1 MILFQYLTRLL
12 LPGLSIALLGCGQET
27 VIHTANVV
35 RFETNATYVAVQDG
49 STSTWKM
56 RLKDNASNS
65 LSQVSLVLKD
75 ANRRYGLVFVCQG
88 QDASSSEGFTNIKSH
103 FVTTV
108 FATADELSSLS
119 FLCRNV
125 LEAKGPGKMYGT
137 VKAEPPSNNV
147 VSDSQ
152 LYVDIAIGESI
163 SLRALEAF
171 AAEVPEGSH
180 DVLAMAGTLN
190 DNDDLIPTAFY
201 SGSGTAFAGK
211 ASAAA
216 SNVLFSTGF
225 GSSTYVS
232 PSAPRTTASVI
243 GVGNLAAD
251 ETWAARVGFVGQN
264 RGYLLLKELK
274 GTKASETTSFEFT
287 NVPTYRV
294 TRDLV
299 TTRSKF
305 INDKQA
311 HELSVSVANAEG
323 EEQRAYYHFFQDV
336 PTLTAALPA
345 PPLTR
350 PEFSTSTTGARAI
363 VRAKWTSYADA
374 NVGPGSLYR
383 LEAKGIAI
391 PVPIIGDRPPPPEKP
406 LVWTNYVTSGWVE
419 SDPIIFEIPDL
430 STAEGWNS
438 NWDFDA
444 KKKQFGWTHHSY
456 ASANKAGQIIDYL
469 ENRKVIDKL
478 KFAVA
483 HQSGSME

>member
-1 MILFQYLTRLL
+1 MILFQYLTRLWL
-12 LPGLSIALLGCGQET
+12 LWLIVALLGCGRET
-27 VIHTANVV
+27 VTHTANVV
-35 RFETNATYVAVQDG
+35 GFETNATYVAVQDG
-49 STSTWKM
+49 SSSTWKM
-56 RLKDNASNS
+56 RLKGNANNA

-88 QDASSSEGFTNIKSH
+88 KDGSSSEGFTNVKSH

-125 LEAKGPGKMYGT
+125 LDAKGPGKMYGT
-137 VKAEPPSNNV
+137 VKAEPPSNV
-147 VSDSQ
+147 ASDTQ
-152 LYVDIAIGESI
+152 QYVDIAIGESF

-190 DNDDLIPTAFY
+190 DNDELIPTAFY
-201 SGSGTAFAGK
+201 SGSGTAFTGK

-287 NVPTYRV
+287 KVPTYRI

-311 HELSVSVANAEG
+311 HELSVSVVNAKG

-345 PPLTR
+345 PPLAN
-350 PEFSTSTTGARAI
+350 PEFSASTTGTRAI

-383 LEAKGIAI
+383 LEATGIAI
-391 PVPIIGDRPPPPEKP
+391 PVPIVDNAAPPPAKP
-406 LVWTNYVTSGWVE
+406 LVWTNYITSGWAE
-419 SDPIIFEIPDL
+419 SDPVNFEIPDL

-444 KKKQFGWTHHSY
+444 KKSKFSWTHHSY

-478 KFAVA
+478 SFAVA
-483 HQSGSME
+483 HQSGSL